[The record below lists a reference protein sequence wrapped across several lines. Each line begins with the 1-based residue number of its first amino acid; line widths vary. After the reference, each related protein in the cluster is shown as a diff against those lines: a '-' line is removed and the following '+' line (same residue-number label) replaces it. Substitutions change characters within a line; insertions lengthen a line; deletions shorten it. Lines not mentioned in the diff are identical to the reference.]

1 MSKLNELYEQLKKE
15 RIRLQ
20 AEFQRLK
27 AEEKTADQQR
37 EGSPFGKREEGAT
50 EAFEMEKRM
59 ALEQRLNMAL
69 AEVEHAIQK
78 YEAGIY
84 DICDICGN
92 TIELARLEA
101 LPQASLCL
109 QCKASRTKDARG
121 RASR

>member
-20 AEFQRLK
+20 AELQRLK